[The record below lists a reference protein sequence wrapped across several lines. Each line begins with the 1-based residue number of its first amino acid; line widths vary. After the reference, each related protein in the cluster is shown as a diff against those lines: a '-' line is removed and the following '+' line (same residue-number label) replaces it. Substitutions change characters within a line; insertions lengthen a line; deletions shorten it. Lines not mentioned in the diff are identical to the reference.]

1 MVDWNSSY
9 GSQETKLLAES
20 LLLLKQ
26 LVMKLVLM
34 VVVMMMWVLALLK
47 GMEEIGVAIL
57 KEMKMVAV
65 VRLRGSP
72 RIRERKLETAIWF
85 GH

>member
-34 VVVMMMWVLALLK
+34 VMMMWVLALLK
-47 GMEEIGVAIL
+47 GMEEIAVAIL

-65 VRLRGSP
+65 VRLSGSP

>member
-34 VVVMMMWVLALLK
+34 VMMMWVLALLK
-47 GMEEIGVAIL
+47 GMEEIAVAIL

>member
-34 VVVMMMWVLALLK
+34 VMMMWVLALLK